1 MLCVSSEKS
10 ASRRAR
16 RGVDR
21 AAAIQSDW
29 WALRSFRQALERWDA
44 AGSDR
49 SDAVRFLRERR
60 QSPRGTWRRP
70 RRGHHPG
77 RCSSSDRG
85 VAIPLLVDT
94 PGVMRDEAR
103 WRDVRGVEV
112 LDRSELRAQ
121 KYEVMYLDE

>member
-1 MLCVSSEKS
+1 MGAAEAFAKPWSGRRRPLLIEATRCGSYASVSDRC
-10 ASRRAR
+10 AG
-16 RGVDR
+16 RGFDR
-21 AAAIQSDW
+21 FAAIIQG
-29 WALRSFRQALERWDA
+29 DA
-44 AGSDR
+44 
-49 SDAVRFLRERR
+49 
-60 QSPRGTWRRP
+60 T
-70 RRGHHPG
+70 
-77 RCSSSDRG
+77 SSR